1 MQEERKLDVD
11 RELKEAVS
19 TGKVILGSD
28 KTVQKLKAGEAKL
41 VVLASNCPDETR
53 ADVKH
58 YAKINGTPIYSY
70 RGDSAKLGLT
80 CGKPFL
86 VSAIAIIDPGRSNIL
101 GLEESR

>member
-1 MQEERKLDVD
+1 MD
-11 RELKEAVS
+11 RELKQAVS

-41 VVLASNCPDETR
+41 VVLASNCSEVTK
-53 ADVKH
+53 ADVRR
-58 YAKINGTPIYSY
+58 YAEITGTPIYTY
-70 RGDSAKLGLT
+70 GGDSAKLGLI

-101 GLEESR
+101 GLGESK